1 VIVTA
6 KSVIFDITDNW
17 GDSYNVG
24 IRSVEFWLNGVR
36 HDLLPADFS
45 AYATSFINDD
55 FKPEYTFDTSVS
67 KVGSAFGTSWAASS
81 PTSQRLIC
89 VFNNP
94 IQFDEIRIS
103 NFHDSGQLPGIGAR
117 TTVTTISSDAVSD
130 TTYKAGILNSSEI
143 FNGVLEAHVEDDVT
157 DEQSINPS
165 FDKVVPTA
173 LHTGSFSTANSS
185 IEPSW
190 PPGYKSVIIDIADNW
205 GNEWYVGIRSVE
217 FWLNGVRHDLLPA
230 DFSAYATSFLDDVY
244 HPKYTFD
251 TSVSKTGIWVKTQL
265 VSGGNAIS
273 NFRLI
278 CVFNNPIQFNEIR
291 VCNSHDAGSS
301 DFVTTGAKNV
311 TLSGSRVRVTDTTY
325 SAPVPYSDVL
335 FEGILEKHI
344 AEDVPDEHTVWESL
358 DKVAATIVHA
368 SNWRQLQPALSYPA
382 PTHINTLKPF
392 PLELPYRDPVTR
404 ELAALYLADAM
415 DMLVPINIA
424 DINLSGNAGC
434 HVQLSISPVYLDAI
448 AGSAPPY
455 SIRDGHGNRVYSI
468 PDIEWS
474 MYSGAK
480 NTGLVVTGRTTADR
494 QRAPHHRSVPA
505 PKSLSPTPQHQIA
518 HIPGA
523 WDIVPED
530 TVSAGGLFVSVVDS
544 VAIHVERGNS
554 RSTVY
559 G

>member
-55 FKPEYTFDTSVS
+55 VKPECAFDTSVS

-344 AEDVPDEHTVWESL
+344 AEDVPDEHAVW
-358 DKVAATIVHA
+358 
-368 SNWRQLQPALSYPA
+368 
-382 PTHINTLKPF
+382 TLK
-392 PLELPYRDPVTR
+392 ELPYRDPVTG
-404 ELAALYLADAM
+404 ELGVLYLADTLG
-415 DMLVPINIA
+415 MLVPINIA

-434 HVQLSISPVYLDAI
+434 YVQLSISPVYLDAI